1 MRKEGKI
8 MVGMLPRLSRTEKS
22 YKKNK
27 AYEEFKMLPR
37 LPDFFYVKSLQI
49 RFMLSVF
56 FLYIFSLTLI
66 KIIFFLIKF

>member
-56 FLYIFSLTLI
+56 
-66 KIIFFLIKF
+66 

>member
-22 YKKNK
+22 LKNK
-27 AYEEFKMLPR
+27 VYEEFKMLPR